1 MTEHLSRPG
10 VDLVLRLGETSAP
23 RRCSMCDRDATHYVF
38 TDNVYSAYVCNDHV
52 EDAVE
57 EAQA

>member
-10 VDLVLRLGETSAP
+10 IDLVLRLSETSAP
-23 RRCSMCDRDATHYVF
+23 RRYSMCDRDATHYVS
-38 TDNVYSAYVCNDHV
+38 TDNVYSAYVCDRHV

-57 EAQA
+57 KDQA